1 MEAASMNKAKEQHS
15 STEFFVRTIL
25 DELPQ
30 PVFWKDTHSVY
41 LGCNTSFALLAGLE
55 SPQEIVGLTDHD
67 LAWKNDNVDEYIAAD
82 CRVIDGDLTE
92 LRYTGCT
99 LTENDEE
106 HWWEV
111 CKTALHG
118 VNGAVIGVIGTYTEI
133 TDTFHMQNKLA
144 HNLRFE
150 ELVVSL
156 THRFVHASPEKL
168 KSEIDFALE
177 ELARFIGVDRSYL
190 ALYSSYSN
198 CEVNAF
204 EWTTPELTQ
213 SIDNSKLCDFD
224 NFPWWNDLAKARQ
237 GFSFSSVDELPDY
250 ACRERIFYENS
261 GIKSNMEIVIEAE
274 GQLYG
279 FLGFETL
286 IEEKIWTEDD
296 RQILTVFGE
305 ILGGT
310 LRRQKIQQSL
320 NARLQIDE
328 AMISISSLFLD
339 ARSAA
344 VDELINASLGR
355 IAKIIN
361 ANRGY
366 VYRYD
371 MKADRIFISHE
382 WSAIDVPQKGEM
394 IPKENYASY
403 SWWSELDKTHSFV
416 MFSSLDELPEYAY
429 KEKKFYQEAKIFS
442 NIDIRL
448 TYGDEYLGSL
458 GFDSYGAET
467 TWEID
472 SAKPIQLL
480 AEIISGALKRQE
492 YESHIDRKTGLEQV
506 LLDISTK
513 FIQLP
518 TDDFH
523 QSINDTL
530 QLLGQALDVD
540 RCYFDS
546 YDEKNNEEIS
556 AYEWINPSE
565 KERPWHNYEIC
576 LDNFP
581 YWNAQKDSHEEIVFN
596 SLDDM
601 PPEASAEREFQKK
614 VGVKSFLELNLVID
628 NSLHGFLGMETSRH
642 EKTWCEDDLRTM
654 RTASKIICGA
664 LARMG
669 AENKLRRRRKAETL
683 QLELHNLLFTAN
695 GENFDE
701 AITQALAIAA
711 EYYEAEHAYIH
722 GIQPITKEYV
732 ATYTWHADS
741 VSPINVM
748 PPVLAAR
755 DYIWWE
761 EKFHAHQPICFSSVT
776 DVPSYAIQ
784 ELRFYDKTGAKS
796 NLDLDF
802 SFGIYDEAYIGFNT
816 FNYEKRWD
824 DDDIPLLRILA
835 DIFSNALTRRETE
848 EALAT
853 SNERLIEAQ
862 EIGHIG
868 IWEIDETFGK
878 TIWSDEVYRI
888 FGYRPGQAK
897 PGISLLRKHFNKD
910 EFLKLEE
917 FLKKTIRVDGRGEL
931 DLRCKNKRGENRY
944 VYFTGKLVKG
954 RDKKVVKLRGTVQD
968 ITDRKMV
975 EEQLH
980 YMSYHDIL
988 TGLSNRA
995 YFEQKIIE
1003 FSRDS
1008 FLPLSI
1014 VSGDVNGLKII
1025 NDTFGHQQ
1033 GDLLLIT
1040 MADIL
1045 KRTCRETDVACRW
1058 GGDEFC
1064 VLLPHTDSAE
1074 AEMLASRI
1082 KSECEKVKHLPFPL
1096 SISFGISS
1104 RLDTSIHIL
1113 DLLKEVED
1121 KMYQNKLLESS
1132 SARNSVIVSLQET
1145 LAEKTFETEEHSQR
1159 LQEYAKPLGEAV
1171 NLTSNEMNNLMVL
1184 ATLHDIGKIAVPEHI
1199 LMKPGKLDEKEWEIV
1214 KKHPETGFRIAQ
1226 ATPEL
1231 SKIADTILSHH
1242 ERWDGKGYPQGLAGT
1257 NIPLNSRIISLA
1269 DTFDVMVHGRPYK
1282 GPASW
1287 ESALQEIENCSG
1299 SQFDPELAQLFCQ
1312 TMRERI
1318 AQEGLA

>member
-1 MEAASMNKAKEQHS
+1 MSNAKVQQPD
-15 STEFFVRTIL
+15 TENLVKTIL

-30 PVFWKDTHSVY
+30 PVFWKDTQSIY
-41 LGCNTSFALLAGLE
+41 LGCNLSFAILSGLK
-55 SPQEIVGLTDHD
+55 SPEDIVGLTDHD
-67 LAWKNDNVDEYIAAD
+67 IARQDENVDDYIAAD
-82 CRVIDGDLTE
+82 RRVIEGNLAE
-92 LRYTGCT
+92 LCYTGCT
-99 LTENDEE
+99 LATNGEK

-111 CKTALHG
+111 RKTALHG
-118 VNGAVIGVIGTYTEI
+118 VDGTVIGVIGTYTEI

-168 KSEIDFALE
+168 ESEISFALE
-177 ELARFIGVDRSYL
+177 ELARFIGVDRAYL
-190 ALYSSYSN
+190 ALYNSSKN

-204 EWTTPELTQ
+204 EWAAPDLENA
-213 SIDNSKLCDFD
+213 IDTSKLADFD
-224 NFPWWNDLAKARQ
+224 NFPWWNDQAKARQ
-237 GFSFSSVDELPDY
+237 GFRFSSVTELPEY
-250 ACRERIFYENS
+250 ASRERAFYEQS
-261 GIKSNMEIVIEAE
+261 GIKSNMEIVIEAD

-286 IEEKIWTEDD
+286 REERDWTEDD
-296 RQILTVFGE
+296 GQILTVFGE

-320 NARLQIDE
+320 NARLHIDE

-344 VDELINASLGR
+344 VDDLINTSLGR
-355 IAKIIN
+355 IAGIIN

-371 MKADRIFISHE
+371 VNEDKIFISHE
-382 WSAIDVPQKGEM
+382 WSAEGVPQKGEM
-394 IPKENYASY
+394 TPRETYASY
-403 SWWSELDKTHSFV
+403 PWWSELDKTHSFV
-416 MFSSLDELPEYAY
+416 MFSTLAELPDWAV
-429 KEKKFYQEAKIFS
+429 KEKEFYQAAKIFS

-448 TYGDEYLGSL
+448 TFGDEYFGSL
-458 GFDSYGAET
+458 GFDSYGVET
-467 TWEID
+467 EWEID
-472 SAKPIQLL
+472 STKPIQLL

-492 YESHIDRKTGLEQV
+492 YESYIEKKTHLEQV

-518 TDDFH
+518 ADDFH

-546 YDEKNNEEIS
+546 YDEKTNEEIS
-556 AYEWINPSE
+556 TYEWINPTE
-565 KERPWHNYEIC
+565 KDRPWHNYEIC
-576 LDNFP
+576 LNDFP
-581 YWNAQKDSHEEIVFN
+581 YWNAQKSSHDEIIFN
-596 SLDDM
+596 NLDEM
-601 PPEASAEREFQKK
+601 PPEAIAEREFQKK
-614 VGVKSFLELNLVID
+614 VGVKSFLELNLVSD
-628 NSLHGFLGMETSRH
+628 NFLHGFLGMETSRY
-642 EKTWCEDDLRTM
+642 EKKWSEDDLRTM
-654 RTASKIICGA
+654 RTASKIICSA
-664 LARMG
+664 LGRIN
-669 AENKLRRRRKAETL
+669 AETQLRRRRKAENL
-683 QLELHNLLFTAN
+683 QLELHNILFSATGADF
-695 GENFDE
+695 EE
-701 AITQALAIAA
+701 AITQALAITA

-732 ATYTWHADS
+732 ATYTWHAKTVSS
-741 VSPINVM
+741 VNIM

-761 EKFHAHQPICFSSVT
+761 EKFHAHQPICFST
-776 DVPSYAIQ
+776 IADVPPYAIQ
-784 ELRFYDKTGAKS
+784 ENRFYEKTGTKS

-802 SFGIYDEAYIGFNT
+802 SFGAYEEAYIGFNT
-816 FNYEKRWD
+816 FNYEKRWN

-868 IWEIDETFGK
+868 IWEVDETFGK
-878 TIWSDEVYRI
+878 TIWSDEVFRI

-897 PGISLLRKHFNKD
+897 PGLSLLRKHFSKD
-910 EFLKLEE
+910 EFFKLEE
-917 FLKKTIRVDGRGEL
+917 FLKKTIKVNGRGEL
-931 DLRCKNKRGENRY
+931 DLRCKNRRGEDRY
-944 VYFTGKLVKG
+944 VYFTGKLVKC
-954 RDKKVVKLRGTVQD
+954 RNKKNVKLRGTVQD

-988 TGLSNRA
+988 TGLANRA

-1003 FSRDS
+1003 FSRDI

-1064 VLLPHTDSAE
+1064 VLLPHTDSEE
-1074 AEMLASRI
+1074 AELLASRI

-1199 LMKPGKLDEKEWEIV
+1199 LMKPDKLDEKEWEIV

-1257 NIPLNSRIISLA
+1257 NIPLNSRIIALA

-1287 ESALQEIENCSG
+1287 EKALQEIENCSG
-1299 SQFDPELAQLFCQ
+1299 SQFDPDLAMLFCQ

-1318 AQEGLA
+1318 AREELA